1 LEQYSGEEKFL
12 KFSSQKQGEQ
22 SLRNFDLSEYRRV
35 VNDVAIWIY
44 GGVTKLMEEEVQP
57 LLVPAI
63 IEHEGIGCITGGTG
77 EKNNKPSAGS
87 EGDQGVYIDPLEA
100 LNKLLH
106 LLNRFHTIF
115 QKHGLDSQLI
125 SRIFREIF
133 YYICAGTLNNILLR
147 KDMCHWSKGMQ
158 IRYNVAQVEQWA
170 RDAKIHD
177 NDGELFSI
185 DTLEPIIQAAALLQA
200 RKTEDN
206 VQAICD
212 KCNALKVSQ
221 IIKLLNSYTPLDE
234 TEERVTPAFVRKIQ
248 AKLAERAATENNQE
262 LLMPQRLSVAIK
274 FPFCPSN
281 IQLEELEIPE
291 FYNGLNS
298 LLKKM

>member
-1 LEQYSGEEKFL
+1 MIPLDFPTYITK
-12 KFSSQKQGEQ
+12 KKT
-22 SLRNFDLSEYRRV
+22 SLL
-35 VNDVAIWIY
+35 I
-44 GGVTKLMEEEVQP
+44 
-57 LLVPAI
+57 
-63 IEHEGIGCITGGTG
+63 
-77 EKNNKPSAGS
+77 
-87 EGDQGVYIDPLEA
+87 
-100 LNKLLH
+100 
-106 LLNRFHTIF
+106 
-115 QKHGLDSQLI
+115 SQL
-125 SRIFREIF
+125 FCF
-133 YYICAGTLNNILLR
+133 
-147 KDMCHWSKGMQ
+147 
-158 IRYNVAQVEQWA
+158 
-170 RDAKIHD
+170 
-177 NDGELFSI
+177 
-185 DTLEPIIQAAALLQA
+185 QA

-248 AKLAERAATENNQE
+248 AKLSERAATENSQE

-281 IQLEELEIPE
+281 IQLEELDIPE

>member
-1 LEQYSGEEKFL
+1 ML
-12 KFSSQKQGEQ
+12 
-22 SLRNFDLSEYRRV
+22 
-35 VNDVAIWIY
+35 I
-44 GGVTKLMEEEVQP
+44 
-57 LLVPAI
+57 
-63 IEHEGIGCITGGTG
+63 
-77 EKNNKPSAGS
+77 
-87 EGDQGVYIDPLEA
+87 
-100 LNKLLH
+100 
-106 LLNRFHTIF
+106 
-115 QKHGLDSQLI
+115 SQL
-125 SRIFREIF
+125 FCF
-133 YYICAGTLNNILLR
+133 
-147 KDMCHWSKGMQ
+147 
-158 IRYNVAQVEQWA
+158 
-170 RDAKIHD
+170 
-177 NDGELFSI
+177 
-185 DTLEPIIQAAALLQA
+185 QA

-248 AKLAERAATENNQE
+248 AKLSERAATENSQE

-281 IQLEELEIPE
+281 IQLEELDIPE